1 MRHRR
6 RRDPHEPYQ
15 SGHGLGQG
23 RSRRFYWLLWT
34 RRRHRRWRSQCAWAY
49 QAFWSAI
56 GCPIFFGCSHCI
68 ERERHLWRI
77 HGCGNRQEQEQ
88 RNNRL
93 RCRRFLW
100 SGQQHQ
106 DPGKPCDKPQIG
118 HSRYQHVRWCG
129 RRFRGLLHHRR
140 PRRRAQ
146 QRRRF
151 QRIGWPDQRRP
162 AVRERPARC
171 RTVSDSKLYGYHRD
185 VRQRRLCRRRY
196 RGRLCG
202 KLPKRQGQPVL
213 RNRSQ
218 ERLNAGRC
226 TVPRANQPRGRCQP

>member
-23 RSRRFYWLLWT
+23 RSRRFHRLLRT
-34 RRRHRRWRSQCAWAY
+34 RRRRWCRRAQCAWAY
-49 QAFWSAI
+49 QAFRSAI
-56 GCPIFFGCSHCI
+56 GCPIFFGCSHFI
-68 ERERHLWRI
+68 ECERHRQRI
-77 HGCGNRQEQEQ
+77 HGQGDRQEREQ
-88 RNNRL
+88 RDHRL

-106 DPGKPCDKPQIG
+106 NPGKPCDKPQIG

-146 QRRRF
+146 QRKRF
-151 QRIGWPDQRRP
+151 QRIGQPHQGRT

-171 RTVSDSKLYGYHRD
+171 HAVSDSKLYGYHRD
-185 VRQRRLCRRRY
+185 VRQRRLRRR
-196 RGRLCG
+196 
-202 KLPKRQGQPVL
+202 
-213 RNRSQ
+213 
-218 ERLNAGRC
+218 
-226 TVPRANQPRGRCQP
+226 